1 MTPPVS
7 IPDIV
12 DVMIARGRAAREG
25 DAPDLVIEVPHGATR
40 TVDYTACAAELT
52 SPLPA
57 DLVDF
62 FHVNTDAGAPELAH
76 AIARHVAADEP
87 NRTVVVLRCRV
98 PRTFID
104 CNRRMDASPDD
115 FRAGKVTPGLMPW
128 ITSPEDRALLRGRYD
143 RYVEVVGEAI
153 AQLPGH
159 GALVMLHSYAPRTVD
174 VEVDRDIVA
183 NLHRAYLPDV
193 EPTWPLRPEVDI
205 IARAPDGADHAPR
218 AVVDALRELLAAR
231 GVTIAEGFTY
241 PLHPS
246 TLAYHHVQQLPGR
259 ALCIEVRRDLL
270 ADPFEPF
277 AQMQIADA
285 KVERLAP
292 AFAAALRRWW

>member
-1 MTPPVS
+1 MTPLVS
-7 IPDIV
+7 LPDIV
-12 DVMIARGRAAREG
+12 DVMIARGRAAHDDG
-25 DAPDLVIEVPHGATR
+25 APDLVIEIPHGATR
-40 TVDYTACAAELT
+40 TADYAACAAELT

-76 AIARHVAADEP
+76 AIARHVVADGP
-87 NRTVVVLRCRV
+87 TRTVVVLRCRI

-104 CNRRMDASPDD
+104 CNRRMDASPDE

-128 ITSPEDRALLRGRYD
+128 ITSAEDRALLRARYD
-143 RYVEVVGEAI
+143 RYAEVVRAAI
-153 AQLPGH
+153 ARLPGH

-183 NLHRAYLPDV
+183 NLRRAYLPEV
-193 EPTWPLRPEVDI
+193 EPTWPVRPEVDI
-205 IARAPDGADHAPR
+205 IARAPDGSDLAPR
-218 AVVDALRELLAAR
+218 PVVDALRELLAAR
-231 GVTIAEGFTY
+231 GVTIAEGATY

-259 ALCIEVRRDLL
+259 ALCVEVRRDLL

-277 AQMQIADA
+277 AEMQIAGA

-292 AFAAALRRWW
+292 AFAAALQRWW

>member
-1 MTPPVS
+1 MTSPVS
-7 IPDIV
+7 VPDIV
-12 DVMIARGRAAREG
+12 DVTIARGRAARE
-25 DAPDLVIEVPHGATR
+25 DVPDLVIEIPHGATH
-40 TVDYTACAAELT
+40 TADYTACAAELT

-62 FHVNTDAGAPELAH
+62 FHVNTDAGAPELGR
-76 AIARHVAADEP
+76 AIAQHVVADEP
-87 NRTVVVLRCRV
+87 TRTVVVLRCRI

-104 CNRRMDASPDD
+104 CNRRMDASPDE

-128 ITSPEDRALLRGRYD
+128 ITSPEDRALLRSRYD
-143 RYVEVVGEAI
+143 RYADVVRAAI

-159 GALVMLHSYAPRTVD
+159 GALLMLHSYAPRTVD

-183 NLHRAYLPDV
+183 NLRRAYLPDV

-205 IARAPDGADHAPR
+205 IARAPDGTDHAPR
-218 AVVDALRELLAAR
+218 AVVEALRELLAAC
-231 GVTIAEGFTY
+231 GVTIAEGATY

-277 AQMQIADA
+277 AQMQIANA